1 MNHPMMKFGVHL
13 LLVCTLLFPGLSALA
28 QTAPPDHTRMGI
40 CQACGVIRNTA
51 SGLQIAHYQLLLAI
65 PNDLVDQFQKQIE
78 GCKETLRC
86 GPHAAAE
93 RLVQRGQIIRQ
104 ALL

>member
-1 MNHPMMKFGVHL
+1 
-13 LLVCTLLFPGLSALA
+13 
-28 QTAPPDHTRMGI
+28 
-40 CQACGVIRNTA
+40 
-51 SGLQIAHYQLLLAI
+51 LQIAHYQLLLAI